1 MNLLQ
6 LLTLYLLVGGGCAAF
21 VLVRAPAGTPRATD
35 AVLVAALWPLYGPFL
50 VLGGDPLAGSARGA
64 VRGEVE
70 FLVALRRA
78 AATPLGKLLPDEAT
92 ARALARRL
100 RVAGGK
106 VEEIDRLLTR
116 PEFSEAAALA
126 RSRELEEKGASAR
139 ALATAGN
146 RIQNIR
152 RLKGLRDRFA
162 RELDEVQELLA
173 QLATQAEVVRL
184 AGEPDAASRQ
194 LVRELVCRVE
204 GLDEMFE
211 ADVLPLLESEA
222 PGS

>member
-21 VLVRAPAGTPRATD
+21 VLVRAPAGSPRAAD

-50 VLGGDPLAGSARGA
+50 VLGSDPPSGA
-64 VRGEVE
+64 LRGEVE

-116 PEFSEAAALA
+116 PEFSESAALA
-126 RSRELEEKGASAR
+126 RSRELEAKGASAR

-211 ADVLPLLESEA
+211 ADVLMLESET